1 MISFSFSMLARSSN
15 FLALES
21 VMLSDKSCYSQYTNI
36 PYLGFIHIVYLYS
49 ALVTECET

>member
-21 VMLSDKSCYSQYTNI
+21 VMLSDKSCCSQYTD
-36 PYLGFIHIVYLYS
+36 LGRRFARS
-49 ALVTECET
+49 GGCP